1 MLYSLIAGGVS
12 CLNSG
17 SGEGVL
23 GAGIGTIVS
32 GALGKIPFLSNGF
45 GDFAT
50 GLVSE
55 GTGDNIGKAVSKN
68 DENN

>member
-1 MLYSLIAGGVS
+1 MS
-12 CLNSG
+12 SG

-55 GTGDNIGKAVSKN
+55 GTGDNIEKAVSKN